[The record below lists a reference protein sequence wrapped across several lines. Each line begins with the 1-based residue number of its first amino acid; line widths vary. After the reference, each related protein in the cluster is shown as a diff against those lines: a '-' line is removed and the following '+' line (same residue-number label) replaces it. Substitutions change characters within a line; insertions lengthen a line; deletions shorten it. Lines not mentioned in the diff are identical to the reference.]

1 MIAQAGGS
9 PRGVQFAA
17 KYADTIIASQPTPDK
32 MKDYRDRVRAA
43 AVGHGRN
50 PDDIKVLFLV
60 NPIVGLTKEEA
71 EDRAEARVTN
81 AVANIDIRLASMS
94 KSTDIDFSSVPRD
107 VPLGELQLATNGT
120 QLFVE
125 FAKRNPTLTLTE
137 AVAKQAGGEGR
148 AYVGTPDIVASRL
161 AETMQQVGGDGFL
174 IGTNGL
180 TRRQIAEIC
189 DGLVPELQRRGLTR
203 RAYEHATLREN
214 LRSF

>member
-1 MIAQAGGS
+1 MDRDPPLLTDAIGTAYEIAASRSAWSDLLPVLSSLFAGEIAHIRTAGIA
-9 PRGVQFAA
+9 PENRIQKGVPEHLWRVEAA
-17 KYADTIIASQPTPDK
+17 K
-32 MKDYRDRVRAA
+32 
-43 AVGHGRN
+43 
-50 PDDIKVLFLV
+50 LFKG
-60 NPIVGLTKEEA
+60 N
-71 EDRAEARVTN
+71 RH
-81 AVANIDIRLASMS
+81 
-94 KSTDIDFSSVPRD
+94 SSIPRD

-214 LRSF
+214 LKSF